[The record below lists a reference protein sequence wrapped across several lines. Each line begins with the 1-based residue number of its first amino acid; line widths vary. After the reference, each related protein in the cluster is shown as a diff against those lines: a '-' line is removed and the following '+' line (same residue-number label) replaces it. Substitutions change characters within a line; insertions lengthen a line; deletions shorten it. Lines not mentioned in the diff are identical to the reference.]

1 MFSGSN
7 GKNPLSGF
15 SRGKKRLAKAVEAE
29 LGRPL
34 VNWRPHDFRRS
45 VATHLRRLGVDRH
58 VVKRVLGHAERDV
71 TATYDRYNLLAEARA
86 ALELWMTELVPSP
99 NVIGLHKDRAR
110 AAATAAA

>member
-7 GKNPLSGF
+7 GESPLSEF
-15 SRGKKRLAKAVEAE
+15 SRGKIRLAKAVEAE

-34 VNWRPHDFRRS
+34 VNWRPFDFRRS

-71 TATYDRYNLLAEARA
+71 TAVYDRYNLLDEARA
-86 ALELWMTELVPSP
+86 ALELWAEELVPGSAESSASEEKKEAIA
-99 NVIGLHKDRAR
+99 N
-110 AAATAAA
+110 AA

>member
-1 MFSGSN
+1 M
-7 GKNPLSGF
+7 SGF

-58 VVKRVLGHAERDV
+58 VVKRILGHGERDV
-71 TATYDRYNLLAEARA
+71 TATYDRYNLLSEART
-86 ALELWMTELVPSP
+86 ALDLWSNELVLRPE
-99 NVIGLHKDRAR
+99 
-110 AAATAAA
+110 AAPLSQDISLTTAMAAE